1 MYLITLNW
9 SLGII
14 QLNNEGVSP
23 HFVKDHLTYIPDNSE
38 IIQDF
43 SLVLLEKEGH

>member
-1 MYLITLNW
+1 MDLITLNL

-23 HFVKDHLTYIPDNSE
+23 HFVKDNLIYISNNSE

-43 SLVLLEKEGH
+43 LLVC